1 MNQLFNYIAIIIF
14 ILLIAVMAFLY
25 LRHRL
30 ITRYRDLGIIFFL
43 LLLLFIGFQV
53 TDMEK
58 STTQQSQTTQMIPFI
73 KAVARDYNVSPQ
85 KVVVN
90 STTLTDGILVRI
102 EDRDYRIYEVA
113 KVKSGILEQN
123 GQLVIIENDEANVRF
138 PLINDGQINIDVME
152 LIHHDEQWVFEQIH
166 KAGYGSV
173 DDIYLGEY
181 INGKLTLIPYPKA

>member
-1 MNQLFNYIAIIIF
+1 MTFYTISYLSNHQHMNQLFNYIAILIF
-14 ILLIAVMAFLY
+14 AVLIGVMVLLY

-73 KAVARDYNVSPQ
+73 KAVARDHNVSPQ

-102 EDRDYRIYEVA
+102 EDRDYRVNISQTGDNYTLTRAHVVNH
-113 KVKSGILEQN
+113 KVNLMK
-123 GQLVIIENDEANVRF
+123 
-138 PLINDGQINIDVME
+138 
-152 LIHHDEQWVFEQIH
+152 
-166 KAGYGSV
+166 
-173 DDIYLGEY
+173 
-181 INGKLTLIPYPKA
+181 

>member
-1 MNQLFNYIAIIIF
+1 MNQLFNYVAIIIF
-14 ILLIAVMAFLY
+14 ALLIAVMTLLY

-73 KAVARDYNVSPQ
+73 KAVDRDHNVSPQ

-90 STTLTDGILVRI
+90 STNLTDGILVRI
-102 EDRDYRIYEVA
+102 EDRDYRVNLSQTGDNYT
-113 KVKSGILEQN
+113 
-123 GQLVIIENDEANVRF
+123 
-138 PLINDGQINIDVME
+138 
-152 LIHHDEQWVFEQIH
+152 
-166 KAGYGSV
+166 
-173 DDIYLGEY
+173 
-181 INGKLTLIPYPKA
+181 LTRAHVVNHQVNLMK

>member
-1 MNQLFNYIAIIIF
+1 MTFYTISYLSNHQHMNQLFNYVAIIIF
-14 ILLIAVMAFLY
+14 ALLIAVMTLLY

-73 KAVARDYNVSPQ
+73 KAVARDHNVSPQ

-102 EDRDYRIYEVA
+102 EDCDYRVNLSQTRDNYT
-113 KVKSGILEQN
+113 
-123 GQLVIIENDEANVRF
+123 
-138 PLINDGQINIDVME
+138 
-152 LIHHDEQWVFEQIH
+152 
-166 KAGYGSV
+166 
-173 DDIYLGEY
+173 
-181 INGKLTLIPYPKA
+181 LTRAHVVNHQVNLMK

>member
-1 MNQLFNYIAIIIF
+1 MTFYTISYLSNHQHMNQLFNYIAIIIF
-14 ILLIAVMAFLY
+14 VLLIAVMAFLY

-58 STTQQSQTTQMIPFI
+58 STAQQSQTTQMIPFI
-73 KAVARDYNVSPQ
+73 KAVARDHDVSPQ

-102 EDRDYRIYEVA
+102 EDRDYRVNLSQTGDNYT
-113 KVKSGILEQN
+113 
-123 GQLVIIENDEANVRF
+123 
-138 PLINDGQINIDVME
+138 
-152 LIHHDEQWVFEQIH
+152 
-166 KAGYGSV
+166 
-173 DDIYLGEY
+173 
-181 INGKLTLIPYPKA
+181 LTRAHVVNHQVNLMK

>member
-1 MNQLFNYIAIIIF
+1 MTFYTISYLSNHQHMNQLFNYIAIIIF
-14 ILLIAVMAFLY
+14 ALLIAVMTLLY

-30 ITRYRDLGIIFFL
+30 ITHYRDLGIIFFL

-73 KAVARDYNVSPQ
+73 KAVARDHNVSPQ

-102 EDRDYRIYEVA
+102 EDRDYRVNLSQTGDNYT
-113 KVKSGILEQN
+113 
-123 GQLVIIENDEANVRF
+123 
-138 PLINDGQINIDVME
+138 
-152 LIHHDEQWVFEQIH
+152 
-166 KAGYGSV
+166 
-173 DDIYLGEY
+173 
-181 INGKLTLIPYPKA
+181 LTRAHVVNHQVNLMK

>member
-1 MNQLFNYIAIIIF
+1 MTFYTISYLSNHQHMNQLFNYVAIIIF
-14 ILLIAVMAFLY
+14 ALLIAVMTLLY

-73 KAVARDYNVSPQ
+73 KAVARDHNVSPQ

-102 EDRDYRIYEVA
+102 VDRDYRVNLSQTGDNYT
-113 KVKSGILEQN
+113 
-123 GQLVIIENDEANVRF
+123 
-138 PLINDGQINIDVME
+138 
-152 LIHHDEQWVFEQIH
+152 
-166 KAGYGSV
+166 
-173 DDIYLGEY
+173 
-181 INGKLTLIPYPKA
+181 LTRAHVVNHQVNLMK

>member
-1 MNQLFNYIAIIIF
+1 MTFYTISYLSNHQHMNQLFNYVAIIIF
-14 ILLIAVMAFLY
+14 ALLIAVMTLLY

-30 ITRYRDLGIIFFL
+30 ITHYRDLGIIFFL

-73 KAVARDYNVSPQ
+73 KAVARDHNVSPQ

-102 EDRDYRIYEVA
+102 EDRDYRVNLSQTGDNY
-113 KVKSGILEQN
+113 ILTRAHVVNHQVN
-123 GQLVIIENDEANVRF
+123 L
-138 PLINDGQINIDVME
+138 M
-152 LIHHDEQWVFEQIH
+152 
-166 KAGYGSV
+166 K
-173 DDIYLGEY
+173 
-181 INGKLTLIPYPKA
+181 

>member
-1 MNQLFNYIAIIIF
+1 MNQLFNYVAIIIF
-14 ILLIAVMAFLY
+14 ALLIAVMTLLY

-73 KAVARDYNVSPQ
+73 KAVARDHNVSPQ

-102 EDRDYRIYEVA
+102 EDRDYRVNLSQTGDNYT
-113 KVKSGILEQN
+113 
-123 GQLVIIENDEANVRF
+123 
-138 PLINDGQINIDVME
+138 
-152 LIHHDEQWVFEQIH
+152 
-166 KAGYGSV
+166 
-173 DDIYLGEY
+173 
-181 INGKLTLIPYPKA
+181 LTRAYVVNHQVNLMK

>member
-1 MNQLFNYIAIIIF
+1 MTFYTINYLSNHQHMNQLFNYVAIIIF
-14 ILLIAVMAFLY
+14 ALLIAVMTLLY

-73 KAVARDYNVSPQ
+73 KAVARDHDVSPQ

-102 EDRDYRIYEVA
+102 EDRDYRVNLSQTGDNYT
-113 KVKSGILEQN
+113 
-123 GQLVIIENDEANVRF
+123 
-138 PLINDGQINIDVME
+138 
-152 LIHHDEQWVFEQIH
+152 
-166 KAGYGSV
+166 
-173 DDIYLGEY
+173 
-181 INGKLTLIPYPKA
+181 LTRAHVVNHQVNLMK

>member
-1 MNQLFNYIAIIIF
+1 LTFYTISYLSNHQHMNQLFNYVAIIIF
-14 ILLIAVMAFLY
+14 ALLIAVMTLLY

-30 ITRYRDLGIIFFL
+30 ITHYRDLGIIFFL

-73 KAVARDYNVSPQ
+73 KAVARDHNVSPQ

-102 EDRDYRIYEVA
+102 EDCDYRVNLSQTGDNYT
-113 KVKSGILEQN
+113 
-123 GQLVIIENDEANVRF
+123 
-138 PLINDGQINIDVME
+138 
-152 LIHHDEQWVFEQIH
+152 
-166 KAGYGSV
+166 
-173 DDIYLGEY
+173 
-181 INGKLTLIPYPKA
+181 LTRAHVVNHQVNLMK

>member
-1 MNQLFNYIAIIIF
+1 MNQLFNYVAIIIF
-14 ILLIAVMAFLY
+14 ALLIAVMTLLY

-43 LLLLFIGFQV
+43 LLLIFIGFQV

-73 KAVARDYNVSPQ
+73 KAVARDHNVSPQ

-102 EDRDYRIYEVA
+102 EDCDYRVNLSQTGDNYT
-113 KVKSGILEQN
+113 
-123 GQLVIIENDEANVRF
+123 
-138 PLINDGQINIDVME
+138 
-152 LIHHDEQWVFEQIH
+152 
-166 KAGYGSV
+166 
-173 DDIYLGEY
+173 
-181 INGKLTLIPYPKA
+181 LTRAHVVNHQVNLMK

>member
-1 MNQLFNYIAIIIF
+1 MTFYTISYLSNHQHMNQLFNYVAIIIF
-14 ILLIAVMAFLY
+14 VLLIAVMAFLY

-73 KAVARDYNVSPQ
+73 KAVARDHDVSPQ

-102 EDRDYRIYEVA
+102 EDRDYRVNLSQTGDNYT
-113 KVKSGILEQN
+113 
-123 GQLVIIENDEANVRF
+123 
-138 PLINDGQINIDVME
+138 
-152 LIHHDEQWVFEQIH
+152 
-166 KAGYGSV
+166 
-173 DDIYLGEY
+173 
-181 INGKLTLIPYPKA
+181 LTRAHVVNHQVNLMK

>member
-1 MNQLFNYIAIIIF
+1 LTFYTISYLSNHQHMNQLFNYVAIIIF
-14 ILLIAVMAFLY
+14 ALLIAVMTLLY

-30 ITRYRDLGIIFFL
+30 ITHYRDLGIIFFL

-73 KAVARDYNVSPQ
+73 KAVARDHNVSPQ

-102 EDRDYRIYEVA
+102 EDRDYRVNLSQTGDNYT
-113 KVKSGILEQN
+113 
-123 GQLVIIENDEANVRF
+123 
-138 PLINDGQINIDVME
+138 
-152 LIHHDEQWVFEQIH
+152 
-166 KAGYGSV
+166 
-173 DDIYLGEY
+173 
-181 INGKLTLIPYPKA
+181 LTRAHVVNHQVNLMK

>member
-73 KAVARDYNVSPQ
+73 KAVARDHNVSPQ

-90 STTLTDGILVRI
+90 STTLTHGVKCGFKLSFYGGLKMYDLGGLGI
-102 EDRDYRIYEVA
+102 DRCQSI
-113 KVKSGILEQN
+113 
-123 GQLVIIENDEANVRF
+123 
-138 PLINDGQINIDVME
+138 
-152 LIHHDEQWVFEQIH
+152 
-166 KAGYGSV
+166 
-173 DDIYLGEY
+173 
-181 INGKLTLIPYPKA
+181 

>member
-1 MNQLFNYIAIIIF
+1 MTFYTISYLSNHQHMNQLFNYVAIIIF
-14 ILLIAVMAFLY
+14 AFLIAVMTLLY

-73 KAVARDYNVSPQ
+73 KAVARDHNVSPQ

-102 EDRDYRIYEVA
+102 EDCDYRVNLSQTGDNYT
-113 KVKSGILEQN
+113 
-123 GQLVIIENDEANVRF
+123 
-138 PLINDGQINIDVME
+138 
-152 LIHHDEQWVFEQIH
+152 
-166 KAGYGSV
+166 
-173 DDIYLGEY
+173 
-181 INGKLTLIPYPKA
+181 LTRAHVVNHQVNLMK

>member
-1 MNQLFNYIAIIIF
+1 MNQLFNYVAIIIF
-14 ILLIAVMAFLY
+14 ALLIAVMTLLY

-30 ITRYRDLGIIFFL
+30 ITHYRDLGIIFFL

-73 KAVARDYNVSPQ
+73 KAVARDHNVSPQ

-102 EDRDYRIYEVA
+102 EDRDYRVNLSQTGDNYT
-113 KVKSGILEQN
+113 
-123 GQLVIIENDEANVRF
+123 
-138 PLINDGQINIDVME
+138 
-152 LIHHDEQWVFEQIH
+152 
-166 KAGYGSV
+166 
-173 DDIYLGEY
+173 
-181 INGKLTLIPYPKA
+181 LTRAHVVNHQVN

>member
-1 MNQLFNYIAIIIF
+1 MTFYTISYLSNHQHMNQLFNYVAIIIF
-14 ILLIAVMAFLY
+14 ALLIAVMTLLY

-58 STTQQSQTTQMIPFI
+58 STTQQSQTTRMIPFI
-73 KAVARDYNVSPQ
+73 KAVARDHNVSPQ

-102 EDRDYRIYEVA
+102 EDRDYRVNLSQTGDNYT
-113 KVKSGILEQN
+113 
-123 GQLVIIENDEANVRF
+123 
-138 PLINDGQINIDVME
+138 
-152 LIHHDEQWVFEQIH
+152 
-166 KAGYGSV
+166 
-173 DDIYLGEY
+173 
-181 INGKLTLIPYPKA
+181 LTRAHVVNHQVNLMK

>member
-1 MNQLFNYIAIIIF
+1 MTFYTISYLSNHQHMNQLFNYVAIIIF
-14 ILLIAVMAFLY
+14 ALLIAVMTLLY

-58 STTQQSQTTQMIPFI
+58 STTQQSQTTQMIHFI
-73 KAVARDYNVSPQ
+73 KAVARDHNVSPQ

-102 EDRDYRIYEVA
+102 EDRDYRVNLSQTGDNYT
-113 KVKSGILEQN
+113 
-123 GQLVIIENDEANVRF
+123 
-138 PLINDGQINIDVME
+138 
-152 LIHHDEQWVFEQIH
+152 
-166 KAGYGSV
+166 
-173 DDIYLGEY
+173 
-181 INGKLTLIPYPKA
+181 LTRAHVVNHQVNLMK

>member
-1 MNQLFNYIAIIIF
+1 MTFYTISYLSNHQHINQLFNYVAIIIF
-14 ILLIAVMAFLY
+14 ALLIAVMTLLY

-73 KAVARDYNVSPQ
+73 KAVARDHNVSPQ

-102 EDRDYRIYEVA
+102 EDRDYRVNLSQTGDNYT
-113 KVKSGILEQN
+113 
-123 GQLVIIENDEANVRF
+123 
-138 PLINDGQINIDVME
+138 
-152 LIHHDEQWVFEQIH
+152 
-166 KAGYGSV
+166 
-173 DDIYLGEY
+173 
-181 INGKLTLIPYPKA
+181 LTRAHVVNHQVNLMK

>member
-1 MNQLFNYIAIIIF
+1 MTFYTISYLSNHQHMNQLFNYIAILIF
-14 ILLIAVMAFLY
+14 AVLIGVMVLLY

-43 LLLLFIGFQV
+43 LLLLFIGFQI

-73 KAVARDYNVSPQ
+73 KAVARDHNVSPQ

-102 EDRDYRIYEVA
+102 EDRDYRVNLSQTGDNYTLTRAHVVNH
-113 KVKSGILEQN
+113 KVNLMK
-123 GQLVIIENDEANVRF
+123 
-138 PLINDGQINIDVME
+138 
-152 LIHHDEQWVFEQIH
+152 
-166 KAGYGSV
+166 
-173 DDIYLGEY
+173 
-181 INGKLTLIPYPKA
+181 

>member
-1 MNQLFNYIAIIIF
+1 MNQLFNYVAIIIF
-14 ILLIAVMAFLY
+14 ALLIAVMTLLY

-30 ITRYRDLGIIFFL
+30 ITHYRDLGIIFFL

-73 KAVARDYNVSPQ
+73 KAVARDHNVSPQ

-102 EDRDYRIYEVA
+102 EDCDYRVNLSQTGDNYT
-113 KVKSGILEQN
+113 
-123 GQLVIIENDEANVRF
+123 
-138 PLINDGQINIDVME
+138 
-152 LIHHDEQWVFEQIH
+152 
-166 KAGYGSV
+166 
-173 DDIYLGEY
+173 
-181 INGKLTLIPYPKA
+181 LTRAHVVNHQVNLMK

>member
-1 MNQLFNYIAIIIF
+1 MTFYTISYLSNHQHTNQLFNYAAIIIF
-14 ILLIAVMAFLY
+14 ALLIAVMTLLY

-73 KAVARDYNVSPQ
+73 KAVARDHNVSPQ

-102 EDRDYRIYEVA
+102 EDRDYRVNLSQTGDNYT
-113 KVKSGILEQN
+113 
-123 GQLVIIENDEANVRF
+123 
-138 PLINDGQINIDVME
+138 
-152 LIHHDEQWVFEQIH
+152 
-166 KAGYGSV
+166 
-173 DDIYLGEY
+173 
-181 INGKLTLIPYPKA
+181 LTRSHVVNHQVNLMK